1 MWQEG
6 TELTIKESK
15 IAPFQFPIYIFFV
28 WASISGICY
37 FDSGY
42 DDAMLFFGLVV
53 LSLSVLWVLFREKKK
68 PIIVS
73 KEGIRLAEKGLIEW
87 NRIRYT
93 YPKSRKTRKNSKLYL
108 FIEGQFE
115 HWEYLIN
122 DYAYD
127 KEDYRRAVNYWS
139 GRKIGSLYD
148 RNIASIFNQMAA
160 EGISTK
166 DGEERIQNRYE
177 EYRPLFEKE
186 INKEKIVS
194 VFELIATSTTV
205 FIGIKNFYSD
215 TLIAKISSFVL
226 FPTGIY
232 SLFSIVI
239 SITSHFMRK
248 RFQKKPEIAHLPETE
263 ISQFF
268 FIAER
273 EDNPSNVDESKLKKI
288 AIICGLIAIACVTI
302 LLLGL

>member
-15 IAPFQFPIYIFFV
+15 IAPFYFPSVIFLA
-28 WASISGICY
+28 WAFFSGITY

-42 DDAMLFFGLVV
+42 DDAMLFWGLAV
-53 LSLSVLWVLFREKKK
+53 LGISVLWVLIRGKKK

-73 KEGIRLAEKGLIEW
+73 KEGIRLAEKGLVEW
-87 NRIRYT
+87 NRIKYT
-93 YPKSRKTRKNSKLYL
+93 YPKSRKTGKNSKLYL
-108 FIEGQFE
+108 FIEGPFE
-115 HWEYLIN
+115 DREYLID
-122 DYAYD
+122 DYAFD
-127 KEDYRRAVNYWS
+127 KEDFRKAVNYWS

-148 RNIASIFNQMAA
+148 RNIASILNQMAT

-194 VFELIATSTTV
+194 VFEFIATITAV
-205 FIGIKNFYSD
+205 FLGIKSIYSD
-215 TLIAKISSFVL
+215 TLIAKITSFVL
-226 FPTGIY
+226 FPTGFY
-232 SLFSIVI
+232 SLFYLVSC
-239 SITSHFMRK
+239 ITSHLMRK
-248 RFQKKPEIAHLPETE
+248 KFQKKPEIAHLPETE

-288 AIICGLIAIACVTI
+288 AIICGLIAIACVAI
-302 LLLGL
+302 LLLGW